1 MRVGGLGFDWGRAGR
16 GWNVSSSLPT
26 SGTGTNLYLLEMG
39 HTPPNSS
46 SVCDHLD
53 LHLFLLWRH
62 LLETLQLALW
72 TVTQTGCAAGQPGF
86 EHTET

>member
-1 MRVGGLGFDWGRAGR
+1 MKHP
-16 GWNVSSSLPT
+16 S
-26 SGTGTNLYLLEMG
+26 
-39 HTPPNSS
+39 
-46 SVCDHLD
+46 DHLD